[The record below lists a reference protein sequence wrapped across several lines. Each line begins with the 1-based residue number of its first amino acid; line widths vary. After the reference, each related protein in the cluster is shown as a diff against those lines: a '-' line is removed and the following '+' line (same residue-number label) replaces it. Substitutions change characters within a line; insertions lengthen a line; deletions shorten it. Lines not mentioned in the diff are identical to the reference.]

1 MNTEKSTTVETAE
14 AKPDCAPSGLLGVA
28 LPILQGLLASGHY
41 TTPETDTEVTKIMR
55 CDNGKDWKADGG
67 DKIFARRHCAL
78 AIEDAISL
86 AGELLD
92 QIKLDETK
100 DT

>member
-1 MNTEKSTTVETAE
+1 MQTDSKQTEGAVDVGSNR
-14 AKPDCAPSGLLGVA
+14 LLGVA

-41 TTPETDTEVTKIMR
+41 TTPENETEVTKIMR

-92 QIKLDETK
+92 QIKLDEAK